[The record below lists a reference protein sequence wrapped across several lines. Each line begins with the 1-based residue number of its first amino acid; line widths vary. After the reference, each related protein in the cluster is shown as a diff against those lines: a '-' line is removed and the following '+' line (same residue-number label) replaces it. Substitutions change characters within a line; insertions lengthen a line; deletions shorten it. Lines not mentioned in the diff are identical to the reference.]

1 MGIINIEKEHI
12 LLFLKNHNKVNSSYE
27 LIPMITYSGKE
38 LFPTESINLFN
49 EINDIGNYELII
61 IGNKLLKIQID
72 KIKSEILSRTN
83 SNLNVITFEY
93 DEIMNENISLHYNHY
108 DIFLSGIYSTK
119 EVIFKLHGKNWIEID
134 ESVNI

>member
-49 EINDIGNYELII
+49 EINDNGNYELII

-93 DEIMNENISLHYNHY
+93 DGIMNENISLHYNHY

-134 ESVNI
+134 ESV

>member
-12 LLFLKNHNKVNSSYE
+12 LLFLKNHKKVNSSYE

-49 EINDIGNYELII
+49 EINDNENYELII

-93 DEIMNENISLHYNHY
+93 DGIMNENISLHYNHY

-134 ESVNI
+134 ESV